1 MCVCV
6 CMLVYGPC
14 IINHIEGD
22 VMEMNFRR
30 TEFFL
35 MSFDTELWYNYNKM
49 NEKIP
54 TTIIM
59 IFFHLT
65 IIIEPRSFNRFT
77 RYIIYQFESSQ
88 RKKNNISNSSDSG
101 SNNNKN
107 KNERNFLFHS
117 LKRYSII
124 FIKS

>member
-1 MCVCV
+1 MDNVRFWEQC
-6 CMLVYGPC
+6 VYGPC
-14 IINHIEGD
+14 IINHIEGN

-35 MSFDTELWYNYNKM
+35 MSFDTEWWYNYNKM

-88 RKKNNISNSSDSG
+88 RKK
-101 SNNNKN
+101 K
-107 KNERNFLFHS
+107 
-117 LKRYSII
+117 
-124 FIKS
+124 